1 MTHTEGFDAIE
12 EGDLEKFLKR
22 MKEIWES
29 EKSRT
34 KGAAVRYELTIGI
47 RNNRAILD
55 PKVTTSKG
63 VKTLIIWN
71 LKTED
76 VTKIKEKAKNIELP
90 VTEVP
95 YLWPETPNI
104 LPKEK
109 PI

>member
-76 VTKIKEKAKNIELP
+76 VTKIKEKAKDIELP
-90 VTEVP
+90 VTEIP
-95 YLWPETPNI
+95 YLWTETPNI

>member
-1 MTHTEGFDAIE
+1 MTHTEGFNAL
-12 EGDLEKFLKR
+12 EGDLEKFLQR

-29 EKSRT
+29 EKSKTR
-34 KGAAVRYELTIGI
+34 GATVRYELTIGI
-47 RNNRAILD
+47 RNNRAMLD

-76 VTKIKEKAKNIELP
+76 VTKIKEKAKEIGLP
-90 VTEVP
+90 VNEVP
-95 YLWPETPNI
+95 YLWPETPTT

>member
-1 MTHTEGFDAIE
+1 MTHTEGFDAGV
-12 EGDLEKFLKR
+12 EGDLGIFLKR
-22 MKEIWES
+22 VEETWGS
-29 EKSRT
+29 EKSRA
-34 KGAAVRYELTIGI
+34 KGAAIRYELTIGI